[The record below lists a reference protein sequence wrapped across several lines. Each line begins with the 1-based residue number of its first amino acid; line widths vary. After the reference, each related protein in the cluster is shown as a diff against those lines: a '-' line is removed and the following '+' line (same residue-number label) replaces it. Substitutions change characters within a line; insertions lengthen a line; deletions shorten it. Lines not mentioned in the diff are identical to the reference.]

1 MSNQPDNGLRWIVEC
16 RNPDGTMDL
25 EGRQPHSVFGVLAM
39 TGMKIETLK
48 KIILEKHPCAVL
60 RAETITAW
68 PSIFDSRW
76 RAKLKTW

>member
-1 MSNQPDNGLRWIVEC
+1 MNEPDTGLRWIVEC
-16 RNPDGTMDL
+16 RKPDGTMDL
-25 EGRQPHSVFGVLAM
+25 EGQQPHSVFGVSAM

-48 KIILEKHPCAVL
+48 KTIYARFPDAVL
-60 RAETITAW
+60 RPETITAW